1 MTEWT
6 DDQLDRVGA
15 ADQLEIASV
24 RDDGSLRPFTTV
36 WVVRIGDELY
46 VRSAYGP
53 ENGWYR
59 RARQAGV
66 GRIKSAGVIRDVAFV
81 DVPADDASLHEALDA
96 EYERKYGPNHAAH
109 VMATVLGDAVRGVTL
124 RLDAQ
129 D

>member
-1 MTEWT
+1 MTDWT
-6 DDQLDRVGA
+6 DDQLDRVGD

-36 WVVRIGDELY
+36 WVVRIGDELF

-59 RARQAGV
+59 RAKATGV
-66 GRIKSAGVIRDVAFV
+66 GRIKSGGVIRDVAFV
-81 DVPADDASLHEALDA
+81 AVPADDTALHEALDA
-96 EYERKYGPNHAAH
+96 EYRRKYGPNHAAH
-109 VMATVLGDAVRGVTL
+109 VMATVLGDEVRGVTL
-124 RLDAQ
+124 RLDAH